1 MVFGVF
7 WHGEK
12 WTLVVWG
19 GIHGFAFFLN
29 KKYINIPIKIII
41 PPPPPPR
48 IYRNV
53 SRFLCFMISNIF
65 TNLFVCFCWIF
76 FRADS
81 FTTAWQI
88 IKRII
93 LWEDGIIQIYV
104 WFIFAMIIVIIAT
117 LITSLKA
124 LEDKSK
130 EINGFYPLL
139 NLSKIWHLTIFFM
152 VIGII
157 FGIAYTGT
165 NPFIYFQF

>member
-1 MVFGVF
+1 MV
-7 WHGEK
+7 
-12 WTLVVWG
+12 
-19 GIHGFAFFLN
+19 
-29 KKYINIPIKIII
+29 
-41 PPPPPPR
+41 
-48 IYRNV
+48 
-53 SRFLCFMISNIF
+53 SNIF

-88 IKRII
+88 IRRIV
-93 LWEDGIIQIYV
+93 LWEDGIIQIYIWV
-104 WFIFAMIIVIIAT
+104 IFAVLIVIIASV
-117 LITSLKA
+117 IVSIRSLKNKA
-124 LEDKSK
+124 E

-139 NLSKIWHLTIFFM
+139 NLSKAWHLAVFFI